1 MEEMRP
7 QAEKSI
13 KTRLV
18 LEAIVKAENIEVS
31 DERVEEEL
39 TKMAEAYQMEVEK
52 LKEFMGENEKKQ
64 IKEDLAD
71 VQAVWVVDYRGLT
84 VKEAQELRRNI
95 REAGA
100 VMKVYKNT
108 LMHIALKELDM
119 ADMDEILSGPSAF
132 VFADGDPVA
141 SAKALRDFSKDN
153 ETLVIKG
160 GIMDGK
166 FVDAEAV
173 KKIAAL
179 PSREELIAKLL
190 GSLQNPMSQI
200 VRVLNA
206 PLEQV
211 ARTIGAIADQKN
223 AA

>member
-1 MEEMRP
+1 MP
-7 QAEKSI
+7 SI
-13 KTRLV
+13 KNVDAL
-18 LEAIVKAENIEVS
+18 A
-31 DERVEEEL
+31 
-39 TKMAEAYQMEVEK
+39 
-52 LKEFMGENEKKQ
+52 Q

-166 FVDAEAV
+166 FVDAVAV